1 MSSDF
6 DTFSLE
12 ELARRNGKTDKKS
25 YYGMSKN
32 NAFPH
37 LHMGGSIRIPEKQYQ
52 AMLKGEWPSKEY
64 PILSLDAPPI
74 CRTCNPALPR
84 MPFDELL
91 KEFAY
96 ER

>member
-25 YYGMSKN
+25 YYGMIKN

-37 LHMGGSIRIPEKQYQ
+37 LHMGGSIRIPEKQDP
-52 AMLKGEWPSKEY
+52 AMLKG
-64 PILSLDAPPI
+64 
-74 CRTCNPALPR
+74 
-84 MPFDELL
+84 
-91 KEFAY
+91 
-96 ER
+96 